1 MGQVNF
7 PEVDSKLQ
15 PVFNLQQSL
24 DLPACMHRLI
34 SALPPSAPALRKQ
47 PRPSGAWKAVRDE
60 RTQCFASA
68 LSNGGYCCGVRVRVH
83 AYACVR
89 PSVRVAINAAAFCDS
104 WFLLIG
110 LVYVTELPELVCY
123 HNGTYLTHHSKLANV
138 GDAVRVED
146 SVKDWFAATKR
157 KLRRFDPDYLEARAS
172 EGIQLGSM
180 DGGCSSRA
188 GGGGGA
194 GRGGKGSDSDADADS
209 DDSGSGGGGGGGGG
223 GKTGNRSGGG
233 RGGGRMNLRRLN
245 KGASPT
251 RVRGD
256 DSSGSGSSDSDTN

>member
-1 MGQVNF
+1 MLLDAF
-7 PEVDSKLQ
+7 WDS
-15 PVFNLQQSL
+15 
-24 DLPACMHRLI
+24 RL
-34 SALPPSAPALRKQ
+34 K
-47 PRPSGAWKAVRDE
+47 
-60 RTQCFASA
+60 
-68 LSNGGYCCGVRVRVH
+68 
-83 AYACVR
+83 
-89 PSVRVAINAAAFCDS
+89 
-104 WFLLIG
+104 G

-123 HNGTYLTHHSKLANV
+123 HNGTYLTHHSKLASV

-188 GGGGGA
+188 
-194 GRGGKGSDSDADADS
+194 KGSDSDADSDS

-245 KGASPT
+245 KGASTT

-256 DSSGSGSSDSDTN
+256 DSSGSGSSSESDTN